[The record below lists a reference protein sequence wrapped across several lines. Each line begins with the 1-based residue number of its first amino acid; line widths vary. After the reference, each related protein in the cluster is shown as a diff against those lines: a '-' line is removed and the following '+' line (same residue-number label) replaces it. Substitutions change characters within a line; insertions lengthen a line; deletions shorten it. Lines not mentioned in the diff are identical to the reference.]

1 MKGDNPTTERDVV
14 CEHPVADQQSEVI
27 GELEEE
33 GYNLAGGESD
43 CDSDNESTN
52 DTSASTVEVMDVS
65 LNC

>member
-33 GYNLAGGESD
+33 G
-43 CDSDNESTN
+43 
-52 DTSASTVEVMDVS
+52 
-65 LNC
+65 

>member
-1 MKGDNPTTERDVV
+1 MV
-14 CEHPVADQQSEVI
+14 DQQSEAI

-52 DTSASTVEVMDVS
+52 DTSASTAEVMDVS